1 MLSTHQ
7 CTIVLFISTIFQYEW
22 IKPLVQIILLLFQGN
37 LTSGLL
43 KVNVFLL
50 VLFREVYLVFTIFS
64 TKYIVYVK
72 LTILCLM
79 VTITFLV

>member
-7 CTIVLFISTIFQYEW
+7 CTIVLFISTIFQCEW